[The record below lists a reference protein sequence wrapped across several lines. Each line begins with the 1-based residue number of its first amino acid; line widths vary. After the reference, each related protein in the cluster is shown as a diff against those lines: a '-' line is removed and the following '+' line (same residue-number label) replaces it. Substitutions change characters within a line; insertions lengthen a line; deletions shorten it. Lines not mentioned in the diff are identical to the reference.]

1 MWYLIG
7 LVCVQLAVFLAVC
20 RKEASEECKLK
31 FYPRGLYSSK
41 S

>member
-7 LVCVQLAVFLAVC
+7 LLCVQLAVFLAVC
-20 RKEASEECKLK
+20 RKDSGEDCKLK
-31 FYPRGLYSSK
+31 FYPRGLYTSK